1 MPPGCVLVVEDDRDI
16 REGLLDTLTDHG
28 YESVGAA
35 NGQDALTALRTGNDL
50 PCMILL
56 DIMMPVMDG
65 AIFRE
70 AQLRDPD
77 LAEIPVVLISAHRD
91 LPQRARSLNAAAY
104 LEKPLKLQ
112 ELLALAHQYCARAC
126 AVAVPQTR
134 PSVPQKRPMHPPEGG
149 YK

>member
-1 MPPGCVLVVEDDRDI
+1 MMPPGCVLVVEDDRDI

-35 NGQDALTALRTGNDL
+35 NGRDALTALRTGNDL

-65 AIFRE
+65 ATFRE
-70 AQLRDPD
+70 EQLRDPD

-91 LPQRARSLNAAAY
+91 LPQQAKSLKAVGY
-104 LEKPLKLQ
+104 LAKPLKLK
-112 ELLALAHQYCARAC
+112 ELLALAHQYC
-126 AVAVPQTR
+126 
-134 PSVPQKRPMHPPEGG
+134 
-149 YK
+149 

>member
-65 AIFRE
+65 AMFRE

-91 LPQRARSLNAAAY
+91 VREQAKSLKPAAY
-104 LEKPLKLQ
+104 LEKPLKLK
-112 ELLALAHQYCARAC
+112 ELLALAHQYC
-126 AVAVPQTR
+126 
-134 PSVPQKRPMHPPEGG
+134 
-149 YK
+149 